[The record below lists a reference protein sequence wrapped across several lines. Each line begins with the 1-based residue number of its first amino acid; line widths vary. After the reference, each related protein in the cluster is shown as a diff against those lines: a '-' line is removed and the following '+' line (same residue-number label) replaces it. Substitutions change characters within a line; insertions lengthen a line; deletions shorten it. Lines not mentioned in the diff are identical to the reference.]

1 MRYQAVTEV
10 SPIIV
15 GFFHRQSWQGKQD
28 YPAIGLRS
36 VPAPLQSARSASA
49 CAARARRARRHR
61 PCRLVL
67 MDLAR
72 AWPGTER
79 VRAALKRLD
88 RLLGS
93 AFLQGAC
100 RALYG
105 AMARWLIRQPRPI
118 IIVDRSE
125 VLQPNG
131 RWHLLRAG
139 IPIGGTHGDA
149 LRSRTPRAAQ
159 ELTARRKPTARA
171 IAHAFASGR
180 DPELGLRRG
189 LSRTAVSR
197 GSASRL
203 GLRRARM
210 TSHACAA
217 RAAWA
222 LGR

>member
-15 GFFHRQSWQGKQD
+15 GIFHRQSWQGKQD

-139 IPIGGTHGDA
+139 IAIGGTHGDA
-149 LRSRTPRAAQ
+149 LRSRTPERLKNSPRAESQLLVQLHTPLPAGVIPS
-159 ELTARRKPTARA
+159 LVCDAGFRA
-171 IAHAFASGR
+171 PRFR
-180 DPELGLRRG
+180 
-189 LSRTAVSR
+189 AVR
-197 GSASRL
+197 RL
-203 GLRRARM
+203 G
-210 TSHACAA
+210 
-217 RAAWA
+217 WDYV
-222 LGR
+222 GRV

>member
-10 SPIIV
+10 SPIVV
-15 GFFHRQSWQGKQD
+15 GIFHRQSWQGKQD

-125 VLQPNG
+125 VLRPNG

-139 IPIGGTHGDA
+139 IAIGGTHGDA
-149 LRSRTPRAAQ
+149 LRSRTPERLKNSPRAESQLLVQLHTPLPAGVIPS
-159 ELTARRKPTARA
+159 LVCDAGFRA
-171 IAHAFASGR
+171 PRFR
-180 DPELGLRRG
+180 
-189 LSRTAVSR
+189 AVR
-197 GSASRL
+197 RL
-203 GLRRARM
+203 G
-210 TSHACAA
+210 
-217 RAAWA
+217 WDYV
-222 LGR
+222 GRV